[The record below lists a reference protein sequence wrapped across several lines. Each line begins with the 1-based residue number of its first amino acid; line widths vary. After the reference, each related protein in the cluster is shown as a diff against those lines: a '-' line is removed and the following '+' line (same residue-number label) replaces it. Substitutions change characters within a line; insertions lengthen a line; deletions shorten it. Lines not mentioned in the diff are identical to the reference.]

1 LDHIGSVVGSDEGVM
16 WLFLRGILLIANALA
31 LVFLVHAFIADFLF
45 SHQSPNLKT
54 LVSIG
59 LMCMF
64 ALNIVFLFRDKDRF
78 WPIFRFSNWRVFRL
92 IGLWF
97 DAKESE
103 LRKRAQDK

>member
-1 LDHIGSVVGSDEGVM
+1 M
-16 WLFLRGILLIANALA
+16 WLFLRGILLIANALV
-31 LVFLVHAFIADFLF
+31 LVYLAAAFIADFLIHPHM
-45 SHQSPNLKT
+45 SSWAALGS
-54 LVSIG
+54 LG

-78 WPIFRFSNWRVFRL
+78 WPIFRFSNWHVFRL

-103 LRKRAQDK
+103 LRQRADRSRQDK

>member
-1 LDHIGSVVGSDEGVM
+1 M

-31 LVFLVHAFIADFLF
+31 LVFLARAFIVDFLIHPHMLDWAAF
-45 SHQSPNLKT
+45 G
-54 LVSIG
+54 SIG

-78 WPIFRFSNWRVFRL
+78 WPIFRFSNWRIFRL
-92 IGLWF
+92 VGLWF

-103 LRKRAQDK
+103 LHKRAQDK